1 MISRVEISTREEQGE
16 ADRFYFDIVK
26 EEEQMNI
33 YRILSI
39 SGMALFLSLVF
50 TAPACAYLDP
60 ATGSMIVQAVIAF
73 VAAAGV
79 SVGIF
84 WKRLKSFFGRNK
96 EDDPGDK

>member
-1 MISRVEISTREEQGE
+1 VE
-16 ADRFYFDIVK
+16 RFYFEIVK
-26 EEEQMNI
+26 EEERMKI
-33 YRILSI
+33 YQILSI
-39 SGMALFLSLVF
+39 SGMALCICLLC
-50 TAPACAYLDP
+50 TTPACAYLDP